1 MFLLT
6 FIIFHKGKTPA
17 EWLRG
22 SVLRALASHM
32 QSPKPMN
39 SSVTLNIVYP
49 SVDNVMTGYFG
60 PESGGCL
67 PYSKAT
73 NEKQKWLQQ
82 YM

>member
-1 MFLLT
+1 
-6 FIIFHKGKTPA
+6 
-17 EWLRG
+17 
-22 SVLRALASHM
+22 
-32 QSPKPMN
+32 MN
-39 SSVTLNIVYP
+39 SNAVLSLVYP

-82 YM
+82 YMQ